1 MSKEVFTL
9 KQVAQSIR
17 KTLESRY
24 ERTYWVKAEIY
35 KMNLFPSGHAFPE
48 LVQRTDDK
56 IVANLSG
63 VIWKTNYGRIS
74 KQFEATVKEP
84 FSEGKEV
91 LMLVKITFSE
101 VYGLS
106 LHITDID
113 PSYSLGA
120 LHKLKLETIDAL
132 NKLGILQKNQS
143 LSLSLPKRIA
153 VISAES
159 SKGLSDF
166 MQVLSA
172 SLSQIGIS
180 TFLFNATVQ
189 GDQAVESI
197 LQAFNKI
204 ERVRQHFDAVVIV
217 RGGGAEVGM
226 SCYDDFKLCK
236 RIAEFPLPVLC
247 GIGHST
253 NLTVAEMVAYSHAIT
268 PSVLASDLLQEFELK
283 LLELHAIYANLN
295 LVQSTLITN
304 IKNTFNQTVSKINGV
319 TKWRFERIN
328 NQLNTIEQR
337 SIQEAKQILSFHK
350 QYISSS
356 PIAIQTLV
364 KKSHQIEH
372 HRRTMLQQQLTF
384 TMNRM
389 VDKNGTM
396 IESLEKQVQLMSP
409 SAVLARGFAIA
420 RSNGKALLSKTEL
433 RPGTMI
439 QIELSD
445 GTAEAE
451 VKST

>member
-63 VIWKTNYGRIS
+63 VIWKTNYGRIA

-143 LSLSLPKRIA
+143 LRLPLPKRIA

-166 MQVLSA
+166 MQVLSG
-172 SLSQIGIS
+172 STFGIS
-180 TFLFNATVQ
+180 TFLFNSTVQ
-189 GDQAVESI
+189 GDQAVASI
-197 LQAFNKI
+197 LKAFDKI

-226 SCYDDFKLCK
+226 SCYDDFNLCK

-283 LLELHAIYANLN
+283 LLELHAIHANLY
-295 LVQSTLITN
+295 LAQSKLITN
-304 IKNTFNQTVSKINGV
+304 TKNTFNQTVSNINGV

-328 NQLNTIEQR
+328 NQLSTIEQR
-337 SIQEAKQILSFHK
+337 SIQEAKHILSFHK
-350 QYISSS
+350 QYISTS

-372 HRRTMLQQQLTF
+372 HRRTMLQQQLNF

-433 RPGTMI
+433 HPGSMI

>member
-48 LVQRTDDK
+48 LVQRTDGK

-172 SLSQIGIS
+172 SQSQIGIS

-204 ERVRQHFDAVVIV
+204 ERVRQYFDAVVIV

-283 LLELHAIYANLN
+283 LHELHAICTNLN
-295 LVQSTLITN
+295 LVQSKLLTN
-304 IKNTFNQTVSKINGV
+304 IKNTFDQTVSKINGV

-420 RSNGKALLSKTEL
+420 RSNGKAVLSKTEL

>member
-63 VIWKTNYGRIS
+63 VIWKTNYGRIA

-172 SLSQIGIS
+172 SQSQIGIS

-204 ERVRQHFDAVVIV
+204 ERVRQYFDAVVIV

-337 SIQEAKQILSFHK
+337 SIQEAKQILSIHK

-409 SAVLARGFAIA
+409 SAILARGFSIA
-420 RSNGKALLSKTEL
+420 RSNGKAVLSKTEL

>member
-1 MSKEVFTL
+1 
-9 KQVAQSIR
+9 
-17 KTLESRY
+17 
-24 ERTYWVKAEIY
+24 
-35 KMNLFPSGHAFPE
+35 
-48 LVQRTDDK
+48 
-56 IVANLSG
+56 
-63 VIWKTNYGRIS
+63 
-74 KQFEATVKEP
+74 
-84 FSEGKEV
+84 
-91 LMLVKITFSE
+91 MLVKITFSE

-166 MQVLSA
+166 MQVLTA
-172 SLSQIGIS
+172 SQSQFGIS

-204 ERVRQHFDAVVIV
+204 ERVRQYFDAVVIV

-283 LLELHAIYANLN
+283 LNELHAICTNLN
-295 LVQSTLITN
+295 LVQSKLLTN

-337 SIQEAKQILSFHK
+337 SIQEAKQIFSFHK

-372 HRRTMLQQQLTF
+372 HRRTLLQQQLTF

-409 SAVLARGFAIA
+409 SAVLARGFSIA
-420 RSNGKALLSKTEL
+420 RSNGKAVLSKTEL
-433 RPGTMI
+433 RPGSMI

>member
-63 VIWKTNYGRIS
+63 VIWKTNYGRIA

-143 LSLSLPKRIA
+143 LRLPLPKRIA

-166 MQVLSA
+166 IQVLSG
-172 SLSQIGIS
+172 STFGIS

-189 GDQAVESI
+189 GDQAVASI
-197 LQAFNKI
+197 LKAFDKI

-226 SCYDDFKLCK
+226 SCYDDFNLCK

-283 LLELHAIYANLN
+283 LLELHAIHANLY
-295 LVQSTLITN
+295 LAQSKLITN
-304 IKNTFNQTVSKINGV
+304 TKNTFNQTVSNINGV

-328 NQLNTIEQR
+328 NQLSTIEQR
-337 SIQEAKQILSFHK
+337 SIQEAKHILSFHK
-350 QYISSS
+350 QYISTS

-372 HRRTMLQQQLTF
+372 HRRTMLQQQLNF

-433 RPGTMI
+433 HPGSRI

>member
-48 LVQRTDDK
+48 LVQRTDGK

-172 SLSQIGIS
+172 SQSQIGIS

-204 ERVRQHFDAVVIV
+204 ERVRQYFDAVVIV

-283 LLELHAIYANLN
+283 LNELHAICTNLN
-295 LVQSTLITN
+295 LVQSKLLTN

-319 TKWRFERIN
+319 TKWRFERIS

-389 VDKNGTM
+389 VDKNGIM

-433 RPGTMI
+433 HPGSMI

>member
-48 LVQRTDDK
+48 LVQRTDGK

-172 SLSQIGIS
+172 SQSQIGIS

-204 ERVRQHFDAVVIV
+204 ERVRQYFDAVVIV

-283 LLELHAIYANLN
+283 LNELHAICTNLN
-295 LVQSTLITN
+295 LVQSKLLTN
-304 IKNTFNQTVSKINGV
+304 IKNTFNQTVSIINGV
-319 TKWRFERIN
+319 AKWRFERIN

-384 TMNRM
+384 TVNRM

-420 RSNGKALLSKTEL
+420 RSNGKALLSKSEL
-433 RPGTMI
+433 HPGTMI

-445 GTAEAE
+445 GTAKAE

>member
-24 ERTYWVKAEIY
+24 HRSYWVKAEIY

-48 LVQRTDDK
+48 LVQRTDGK

-63 VIWKTNYGRIS
+63 VIWKTNYLKIS
-74 KQFEATVKEP
+74 KQFEAEVKEP

-91 LMLVKITFSE
+91 LMLIKITFSE

-106 LHITDID
+106 LHISDID

-120 LHKLKLETIDAL
+120 LHKLKLETIEAL
-132 NKLGILQKNQS
+132 NNLGILQNNQ
-143 LSLSLPKRIA
+143 LLTLELPKRIA
-153 VISAES
+153 IISAES

-172 SLSQIGIS
+172 SIHKFGVD

-189 GDQAVESI
+189 GDQAVNSI
-197 LQAFNKI
+197 LFALQKI
-204 ERVRQHFDAVVIV
+204 ERLRNHFDAVVIV

-236 RIAEFPLPVLC
+236 RIAEFPLPILC

-253 NLTVAEMVAYSHAIT
+253 NLTVAEMVAFSHAIT

-283 LLELHAIYANLN
+283 LLDLHAF
-295 LVQSTLITN
+295 STSLTRIQNRLLTN
-304 IKNTFNQTVSKINGV
+304 TKNIFHQTVSKINGV

-328 NQLNTIEQR
+328 NQLKSLEQR
-337 SIQEAKQILSFHK
+337 SIQETKRVLTSHQDFIGSCPLV
-350 QYISSS
+350 
-356 PIAIQTLV
+356 IQGLV
-364 KKSHQIEH
+364 KRSHQQEH
-372 HRRTMLQQQLTF
+372 HRRTMLEQHLVF
-384 TMNRM
+384 TLDR
-389 VDKNGTM
+389 
-396 IESLEKQVQLMSP
+396 SLEKNNTILESLDKQVRLMSP
-409 SAVLARGFAIA
+409 AAVLARGFAIA
-420 RSNGKALLSKTEL
+420 RSNGKALLSKSSL
-433 RPGTMI
+433 HPGALI

>member
-1 MSKEVFTL
+1 MSNEVFTL

-48 LVQRTDDK
+48 LVQRTDGK

-106 LHITDID
+106 LHVTDID

-143 LSLSLPKRIA
+143 LRLSLPKRIA

-166 MQVLSA
+166 MQVLSG
-172 SLSQIGIS
+172 SSFGIA

-189 GDQAVESI
+189 GDQAIESI
-197 LQAFNKI
+197 LKAFNKI
-204 ERVRQHFDAVVIV
+204 ELVRQHFDAVVIV

-226 SCYDDFKLCK
+226 SCYDDFNLCK

-283 LLELHAIYANLN
+283 LLELHAICAKLN
-295 LVQSTLITN
+295 HVQSNLITN
-304 IKNTFNQTVSKINGV
+304 TKSTFNQAVSKINGV

-328 NQLNTIEQR
+328 NQLNAIEQR
-337 SIQEAKQILSFHK
+337 SIQETKHLLLFHK

-389 VDKNGTM
+389 VDKNAAI
-396 IESLEKQVQLMSP
+396 IESLEKQIHLMSP

-420 RSNGKALLSKTEL
+420 RSNGKAILSKTEL
-433 RPGTMI
+433 HPGSMI
-439 QIELSD
+439 LIELSD

>member
-48 LVQRTDDK
+48 LVQRTDGK

-106 LHITDID
+106 LHVTDID

-143 LSLSLPKRIA
+143 LRLSLPKRIA

-166 MQVLSA
+166 MQVLSG
-172 SLSQIGIS
+172 SSFGIS

-189 GDQAVESI
+189 GDQAIESI
-197 LQAFNKI
+197 LKAFNKI
-204 ERVRQHFDAVVIV
+204 EQVRQYFDAVVIV

-268 PSVLASDLLQEFELK
+268 PSVLAADLLQEFELK
-283 LLELHAIYANLN
+283 LLELDAICANLKQAQN
-295 LVQSTLITN
+295 RLVTDT
-304 IKNTFNQTVSKINGV
+304 KNTFHQTVSKINGV

-328 NQLNTIEQR
+328 NQLSTIEQR
-337 SIQEAKQILSFHK
+337 SIQETKHILSFHK
-350 QYISSS
+350 QYISTS

-389 VDKNGTM
+389 VDKNAAI
-396 IESLEKQVQLMSP
+396 IESLEKQIHLMSP

-420 RSNGKALLSKTEL
+420 RSNGKAILSKTEL
-433 RPGTMI
+433 HPGSMI

>member
-48 LVQRTDDK
+48 LVQRTDGK

-106 LHITDID
+106 LHVTDID

-143 LSLSLPKRIA
+143 LRLSLPKRIA

-166 MQVLSA
+166 MQVLSG
-172 SLSQIGIS
+172 SSFGIA

-189 GDQAVESI
+189 GDQAIESI
-197 LQAFNKI
+197 LKAFNKI
-204 ERVRQHFDAVVIV
+204 ELVRQHFDAVVIV

-226 SCYDDFKLCK
+226 SCYDDFNLCK

-283 LLELHAIYANLN
+283 LLELHAICAKLN
-295 LVQSTLITN
+295 HVQSNLITN
-304 IKNTFNQTVSKINGV
+304 TKSTFNQAVSKINGV

-328 NQLNTIEQR
+328 NQLNAIEQR
-337 SIQEAKQILSFHK
+337 SIQETKHLLLFHK

-389 VDKNGTM
+389 VDKNAAI
-396 IESLEKQVQLMSP
+396 IESLEKQIHLMSP

-420 RSNGKALLSKTEL
+420 RSNGKAILSKTEL
-433 RPGTMI
+433 HPGSMI
-439 QIELSD
+439 LIELSD

>member
-1 MSKEVFTL
+1 MSNEVFTL

-24 ERTYWVKAEIY
+24 ERVYWVKAEIY

-48 LVQRTDDK
+48 LVQRTDGK

-106 LHITDID
+106 LHVTDID

-143 LSLSLPKRIA
+143 LRLSLPKRIA

-166 MQVLSA
+166 MQVLSG
-172 SLSQIGIS
+172 SSFGIA

-189 GDQAVESI
+189 GDQAIESI
-197 LQAFNKI
+197 LKAFNKI
-204 ERVRQHFDAVVIV
+204 ELVRQHFDAVVIV

-226 SCYDDFKLCK
+226 SCYDDFNLCK

-283 LLELHAIYANLN
+283 LLELHAICAKLN
-295 LVQSTLITN
+295 HVQSNLITN
-304 IKNTFNQTVSKINGV
+304 TKSTFNQAVSKINGV

-328 NQLNTIEQR
+328 NQLNAIEQR
-337 SIQEAKQILSFHK
+337 SIQETKHLLLFHK

-372 HRRTMLQQQLTF
+372 HRRTVLQQQLTF

-389 VDKNGTM
+389 VDKNAAI
-396 IESLEKQVQLMSP
+396 IESLEKQIHLMSP

-420 RSNGKALLSKTEL
+420 RSNGKAILSKTEL
-433 RPGTMI
+433 HPGSMI
-439 QIELSD
+439 LIELSD

>member
-48 LVQRTDDK
+48 LVQRTDGK

-106 LHITDID
+106 LHVTDID

-143 LSLSLPKRIA
+143 LRLSLPKRIA

-166 MQVLSA
+166 MQVLSG
-172 SLSQIGIS
+172 SSFGIS

-189 GDQAVESI
+189 GDQAIESI
-197 LQAFNKI
+197 LKAFNKI
-204 ERVRQHFDAVVIV
+204 EQVRQYFDAVVIV

-268 PSVLASDLLQEFELK
+268 PSVLAADLLQEFELK
-283 LLELHAIYANLN
+283 LLELDAICANLKQAQN
-295 LVQSTLITN
+295 RLVTDT
-304 IKNTFNQTVSKINGV
+304 KNTFNQAVSKINGV

-328 NQLNTIEQR
+328 NQLNAIEQR
-337 SIQEAKQILSFHK
+337 SIQETKHLLLFHK
-350 QYISSS
+350 QYISTS

-389 VDKNGTM
+389 VDKNAAI
-396 IESLEKQVQLMSP
+396 IESLEKQIHLMSP

-420 RSNGKALLSKTEL
+420 RSNGKAILSKTEL
-433 RPGTMI
+433 HPGSMI

>member
-48 LVQRTDDK
+48 LVQRTDGK

-172 SLSQIGIS
+172 SQSQIGIS

-204 ERVRQHFDAVVIV
+204 ERVRQFFDAVVIV

-283 LLELHAIYANLN
+283 LNELHAICTNLN
-295 LVQSTLITN
+295 LVQSKLLTN

-364 KKSHQIEH
+364 KKSHQIEI

-409 SAVLARGFAIA
+409 SAVLARGFSIA
-420 RSNGKALLSKTEL
+420 RSNGKAVLSKTEL

>member
-63 VIWKTNYGRIS
+63 VIWKTNYGRIA

-143 LSLSLPKRIA
+143 LRLPLPKRIA

-166 MQVLSA
+166 MQVLSG
-172 SLSQIGIS
+172 STFGIS

-189 GDQAVESI
+189 GDQAIESI
-197 LQAFNKI
+197 LKAFNKI
-204 ERVRQHFDAVVIV
+204 EQVRQYFDAVVIV

-268 PSVLASDLLQEFELK
+268 PSVLAADLLQEFELK
-283 LLELHAIYANLN
+283 LLELHAICAKLN
-295 LVQSTLITN
+295 HVQSNLITN
-304 IKNTFNQTVSKINGV
+304 TKSTFHQTVSKINGV

-328 NQLNTIEQR
+328 NQLSTIEQR
-337 SIQEAKQILSFHK
+337 SIQETKHILSFHK
-350 QYISSS
+350 QYISTS

-389 VDKNGTM
+389 VDKNATI
-396 IESLEKQVQLMSP
+396 IESLEKQIHLMSP

-420 RSNGKALLSKTEL
+420 RSNGKAILSKTEL
-433 RPGTMI
+433 HPGSMI

>member
-63 VIWKTNYGRIS
+63 VIWKTNYGRIA

-143 LSLSLPKRIA
+143 LRLSLPKRIA

-172 SLSQIGIS
+172 SQSQIGIS

-197 LQAFNKI
+197 LQAFKKI

-420 RSNGKALLSKTEL
+420 RSNGKAVLSKTEL

>member
-1 MSKEVFTL
+1 
-9 KQVAQSIR
+9 
-17 KTLESRY
+17 
-24 ERTYWVKAEIY
+24 
-35 KMNLFPSGHAFPE
+35 MNLFPSGHAFPE
-48 LVQRTDDK
+48 LVQRTDGK

-143 LSLSLPKRIA
+143 LRLSLPKRIA

-172 SLSQIGIS
+172 SQSKFGIS

-204 ERVRQHFDAVVIV
+204 ERVRQYFDAVVIV

-268 PSVLASDLLQEFELK
+268 PSVLAADLLQEFELK
-283 LLELHAIYANLN
+283 LLELDAICANLK
-295 LVQSTLITN
+295 QSQNRLLTDT
-304 IKNTFNQTVSKINGV
+304 KNTFHQTVSKINGV

-328 NQLNTIEQR
+328 NQLGTAEQR
-337 SIQEAKQILSFHK
+337 CIQEVQNVLSFHK

-372 HRRTMLQQQLTF
+372 HRRTMLEQQLSF
-384 TMNRM
+384 TMSRM
-389 VDKNGTM
+389 VDKNATL

-409 SAVLARGFAIA
+409 AAVLARGFAIA

-433 RPGTMI
+433 HPGSMI

>member
-1 MSKEVFTL
+1 MSNEVFTL

-48 LVQRTDDK
+48 LVQRTDGK

-132 NKLGILQKNQS
+132 NKLGILQMNQS
-143 LSLSLPKRIA
+143 LRLSLPKRIA

-172 SLSQIGIS
+172 AQSKFGIS

-204 ERVRQHFDAVVIV
+204 ERVRQYFDAVVIV

-268 PSVLASDLLQEFELK
+268 PSVLAADLLQEFELK
-283 LLELHAIYANLN
+283 RLELDAICANLKQAQN
-295 LVQSTLITN
+295 RLLTDT
-304 IKNTFNQTVSKINGV
+304 KNTFHQTVSKINGV
-319 TKWRFERIN
+319 TKWRFERIK
-328 NQLNTIEQR
+328 NQLGTAEQR
-337 SIQEAKQILSFHK
+337 CIQEVQQVFSFHK

-372 HRRTMLQQQLTF
+372 HRRTMLEQQLSF
-384 TMNRM
+384 TMSRM
-389 VDKNGTM
+389 VDKNATL

-409 SAVLARGFAIA
+409 AAVLARGFAIA

-433 RPGTMI
+433 HPGSMI

>member
-24 ERTYWVKAEIY
+24 ERAYWVKAEIY

-48 LVQRTDDK
+48 LVQRTDGK

-106 LHITDID
+106 LHVTDID

-143 LSLSLPKRIA
+143 LRLSLPKRIA

-166 MQVLSA
+166 MQVLSG
-172 SLSQIGIS
+172 SSFGIA
-180 TFLFNATVQ
+180 TFLFNTTVQ
-189 GDQAVESI
+189 GDQAIESI
-197 LQAFNKI
+197 LKAFNKI
-204 ERVRQHFDAVVIV
+204 ELVRQHFDAVVIV

-226 SCYDDFKLCK
+226 SCYDDFNLCK

-283 LLELHAIYANLN
+283 LLELHAICAKLN
-295 LVQSTLITN
+295 HVQSNLITN
-304 IKNTFNQTVSKINGV
+304 TKSTFNQAVSKINGV

-328 NQLNTIEQR
+328 NQLNAIEQR
-337 SIQEAKQILSFHK
+337 SIQETKHLLLFHK

-356 PIAIQTLV
+356 PLAIQTLV

-389 VDKNGTM
+389 VDKNAAI
-396 IESLEKQVQLMSP
+396 IESLEKQIHLMSP

-420 RSNGKALLSKTEL
+420 RSNGKAILSKTEL
-433 RPGTMI
+433 HPGSMI

>member
-48 LVQRTDDK
+48 LVQRTDGK

-63 VIWKTNYGRIS
+63 VIWKTNYGRIA

-132 NKLGILQKNQS
+132 NKLGILQKNQT

-172 SLSQIGIS
+172 SQSQIGIS

-204 ERVRQHFDAVVIV
+204 ERVRQYFDAVVIV

-283 LLELHAIYANLN
+283 LNELHAICTNLN
-295 LVQSTLITN
+295 LVQSKLLTN

-420 RSNGKALLSKTEL
+420 RSNGKAVLSKTEL

>member
-48 LVQRTDDK
+48 LVQRTDGK

-172 SLSQIGIS
+172 SQSQIGIS

-204 ERVRQHFDAVVIV
+204 ERVRQYFDAVVIV

-283 LLELHAIYANLN
+283 LNELHAICTNLN
-295 LVQSTLITN
+295 LVQSKLLTN

-319 TKWRFERIN
+319 TEWRFERIS

-409 SAVLARGFAIA
+409 SAVLARGFSIA
-420 RSNGKALLSKTEL
+420 RSNGKAVLSKTEL

>member
-24 ERTYWVKAEIY
+24 ERVYWVKAEIY

-48 LVQRTDDK
+48 LVQRTDGK

-106 LHITDID
+106 LHVTDID

-143 LSLSLPKRIA
+143 LRLSLPKRIA

-166 MQVLSA
+166 MQVLSG
-172 SLSQIGIS
+172 SSFGIA

-189 GDQAVESI
+189 GDQAIESI
-197 LQAFNKI
+197 LKAFNKI
-204 ERVRQHFDAVVIV
+204 ELVRQHFDAVVIV

-226 SCYDDFKLCK
+226 SCYDDFNLCK

-283 LLELHAIYANLN
+283 LLELHAICAKLN
-295 LVQSTLITN
+295 HVQSNLITN
-304 IKNTFNQTVSKINGV
+304 TKSTFNQAVSKINGV

-328 NQLNTIEQR
+328 NQLNAIEQR
-337 SIQEAKQILSFHK
+337 SIQETKHLLLFHK

-389 VDKNGTM
+389 VDKNAAI
-396 IESLEKQVQLMSP
+396 IESLEKQIHLMSP

-420 RSNGKALLSKTEL
+420 RSNGKAILSKTEL
-433 RPGTMI
+433 HPGSMI

>member
-9 KQVAQSIR
+9 KQVALSIR

-24 ERTYWVKAEIY
+24 ERVYWVKAEIY

-48 LVQRTDDK
+48 LVQRTDGK

-106 LHITDID
+106 LHVTDID

-143 LSLSLPKRIA
+143 LRLSLPKRIA

-166 MQVLSA
+166 MQVLSG
-172 SLSQIGIS
+172 SSFGIA

-189 GDQAVESI
+189 GDQAIESI
-197 LQAFNKI
+197 LKAFNKI
-204 ERVRQHFDAVVIV
+204 ELVRQHFDAVVIV

-226 SCYDDFKLCK
+226 SCYDDFNLCK

-283 LLELHAIYANLN
+283 LLELHAICAKLN
-295 LVQSTLITN
+295 HVQSNLITN
-304 IKNTFNQTVSKINGV
+304 TKSTFNQAVSKINGV

-328 NQLNTIEQR
+328 NQLNAIEQR
-337 SIQEAKQILSFHK
+337 SIQETKHLLLFHK

-356 PIAIQTLV
+356 PLAIQTLV

-389 VDKNGTM
+389 VDKNAAI
-396 IESLEKQVQLMSP
+396 IESLEKQIHLMSP

-420 RSNGKALLSKTEL
+420 RSNGKAILSKTEL
-433 RPGTMI
+433 HPGSMI

>member
-35 KMNLFPSGHAFPE
+35 KMNLFQSGHAFPE
-48 LVQRTDDK
+48 LVQRTDGK

-172 SLSQIGIS
+172 SQSQIGIS

-204 ERVRQHFDAVVIV
+204 ERVRQYFDAVVIV

-283 LLELHAIYANLN
+283 LNELHAICTNLN
-295 LVQSTLITN
+295 LVRSKLLTN

-319 TKWRFERIN
+319 TKWRFERIS

-389 VDKNGTM
+389 VDKNGIM

-409 SAVLARGFAIA
+409 SAVLARGFSIA
-420 RSNGKALLSKTEL
+420 RSNGKAVLSKTEL

>member
-1 MSKEVFTL
+1 
-9 KQVAQSIR
+9 
-17 KTLESRY
+17 
-24 ERTYWVKAEIY
+24 
-35 KMNLFPSGHAFPE
+35 
-48 LVQRTDDK
+48 
-56 IVANLSG
+56 
-63 VIWKTNYGRIS
+63 
-74 KQFEATVKEP
+74 
-84 FSEGKEV
+84 
-91 LMLVKITFSE
+91 
-101 VYGLS
+101 
-106 LHITDID
+106 
-113 PSYSLGA
+113 
-120 LHKLKLETIDAL
+120 L

-143 LSLSLPKRIA
+143 LRLSLPKRIA

-172 SLSQIGIS
+172 SQSKFGIS

-204 ERVRQHFDAVVIV
+204 ERVRQYFDAVVIV

-268 PSVLASDLLQEFELK
+268 PSVLAADLLQEFELK
-283 LLELHAIYANLN
+283 LLELDAICANLK
-295 LVQSTLITN
+295 QSQNRLLTDT
-304 IKNTFNQTVSKINGV
+304 KNTFHQTVSKINGV

-328 NQLNTIEQR
+328 NQLGTAEQR
-337 SIQEAKQILSFHK
+337 CIQEVQNVLSFHK

-372 HRRTMLQQQLTF
+372 HRRTMLEQQLSF
-384 TMNRM
+384 TMSRM
-389 VDKNGTM
+389 VDKNATL

-409 SAVLARGFAIA
+409 AAVLARGFAIA

-433 RPGTMI
+433 HPGSMI

>member
-48 LVQRTDDK
+48 LVQRTDGK

-63 VIWKTNYGRIS
+63 VIWKTNYCRIS

-84 FSEGKEV
+84 FSEGKEL

-106 LHITDID
+106 LHVTDID

-120 LHKLKLETIDAL
+120 LHKLKLETINAL

-143 LSLSLPKRIA
+143 LRLSLPKRIA

-166 MQVLSA
+166 MQVLSG
-172 SLSQIGIS
+172 SSFGIS

-189 GDQAVESI
+189 GDQAIESI
-197 LQAFNKI
+197 LKAFNKI
-204 ERVRQHFDAVVIV
+204 EQVRQYFDAVVIV

-268 PSVLASDLLQEFELK
+268 PSVLAADLLQEFELK
-283 LLELHAIYANLN
+283 LLELDATCANLKQAQN
-295 LVQSTLITN
+295 RIVTDT
-304 IKNTFNQTVSKINGV
+304 KNTFHQTVSKINGV

-328 NQLNTIEQR
+328 NQLSTIEQR
-337 SIQEAKQILSFHK
+337 SIQETKHILSFHK
-350 QYISSS
+350 QYISTS

-389 VDKNGTM
+389 VDKNAAI
-396 IESLEKQVQLMSP
+396 IESLEKQIHLMSP

-420 RSNGKALLSKTEL
+420 RSNGKAILSKTEL
-433 RPGTMI
+433 HPGSMI

>member
-24 ERTYWVKAEIY
+24 ERAYWVKAEIY

-48 LVQRTDDK
+48 LVQRTDGK

-106 LHITDID
+106 LHVTDID

-143 LSLSLPKRIA
+143 LRLSLPKRIA

-166 MQVLSA
+166 MQVLSG
-172 SLSQIGIS
+172 SSFGIA
-180 TFLFNATVQ
+180 TFLFNTTVQ
-189 GDQAVESI
+189 GDQAIESI
-197 LQAFNKI
+197 LKAFNKI
-204 ERVRQHFDAVVIV
+204 ELVRQHFDAVVIV

-226 SCYDDFKLCK
+226 SCYDDFNLCK

-283 LLELHAIYANLN
+283 LLELHAICAKLN
-295 LVQSTLITN
+295 HVQSNLITN
-304 IKNTFNQTVSKINGV
+304 TKSTFNQAVSKINGV

-328 NQLNTIEQR
+328 NQLNAIEQR
-337 SIQEAKQILSFHK
+337 SIQETKHLLLFHK

-389 VDKNGTM
+389 VDKNAAI
-396 IESLEKQVQLMSP
+396 IESLEKQIHLMSP

-420 RSNGKALLSKTEL
+420 RSNGKAILSKTEL
-433 RPGTMI
+433 HPGSMM

>member
-48 LVQRTDDK
+48 LVQRTDGK

-172 SLSQIGIS
+172 SQSQIGIS

-204 ERVRQHFDAVVIV
+204 ERVRQYFDAVVIV

-283 LLELHAIYANLN
+283 LNELLAICTNLN
-295 LVQSTLITN
+295 LVQSKLLTN

-409 SAVLARGFAIA
+409 SAVLARGFSIA
-420 RSNGKALLSKTEL
+420 RSNGKAVLSKTEL
-433 RPGTMI
+433 HPGTMI

>member
-24 ERTYWVKAEIY
+24 ERAYWVKAEIY

-48 LVQRTDDK
+48 LVQRTDGK

-106 LHITDID
+106 LHVTDID

-143 LSLSLPKRIA
+143 LRLSLPKRIA

-166 MQVLSA
+166 MQVLSG
-172 SLSQIGIS
+172 SSFGIA

-189 GDQAVESI
+189 GDQAIESI
-197 LQAFNKI
+197 LKAFNKI
-204 ERVRQHFDAVVIV
+204 ELVRQHFDAVVIV

-226 SCYDDFKLCK
+226 SCYDDFNLCK

-283 LLELHAIYANLN
+283 LLELHAICAKLN
-295 LVQSTLITN
+295 HVQSNLITN
-304 IKNTFNQTVSKINGV
+304 TKSTFNQAVSKINGV

-328 NQLNTIEQR
+328 NQLNAIEQR
-337 SIQEAKQILSFHK
+337 SIQETKHLLLFHK

-356 PIAIQTLV
+356 PLAIQTLV

-389 VDKNGTM
+389 VDKNAAI
-396 IESLEKQVQLMSP
+396 IESLEKQIHLMSP

-420 RSNGKALLSKTEL
+420 RSNGKAILSKTEL
-433 RPGTMI
+433 HPGSMI

>member
-24 ERTYWVKAEIY
+24 ERVYWVKAEIY

-48 LVQRTDDK
+48 LVQRTDGK

-106 LHITDID
+106 LHVTDID

-143 LSLSLPKRIA
+143 LRLSLPKRIA

-166 MQVLSA
+166 MQVLSG
-172 SLSQIGIS
+172 SSFGIA

-189 GDQAVESI
+189 GDQAIESI
-197 LQAFNKI
+197 LKAFNKI
-204 ERVRQHFDAVVIV
+204 ELVRQHFDAVVIV

-226 SCYDDFKLCK
+226 SCYDDFNLCK

-268 PSVLASDLLQEFELK
+268 PSVLASDLLQEFGLK
-283 LLELHAIYANLN
+283 LLELHAICAKLN
-295 LVQSTLITN
+295 HVQSNLITN
-304 IKNTFNQTVSKINGV
+304 TKSTFNQAVSKINGV

-328 NQLNTIEQR
+328 NQLNAIEQR
-337 SIQEAKQILSFHK
+337 SIQETKHLLLFHK

-389 VDKNGTM
+389 VDKNAAI
-396 IESLEKQVQLMSP
+396 IESLEKQIHLMSP

-433 RPGTMI
+433 HPGSMI

>member
-48 LVQRTDDK
+48 LVQRTDGK

-172 SLSQIGIS
+172 SQSQIGIS

-197 LQAFNKI
+197 LQAFKKI

-420 RSNGKALLSKTEL
+420 RSNGKAVLSKTEL

>member
-48 LVQRTDDK
+48 LVQRTDGK

-172 SLSQIGIS
+172 SQSQIGIS

-197 LQAFNKI
+197 LKAFNKI
-204 ERVRQHFDAVVIV
+204 ERVRQYFDAVVIV

-283 LLELHAIYANLN
+283 LNELLAICTNLN
-295 LVQSTLITN
+295 LVQSKLLTN

-409 SAVLARGFAIA
+409 SAVLARGFSIA
-420 RSNGKALLSKTEL
+420 RSNGKAVLSKTEL
-433 RPGTMI
+433 HPGTMI

>member
-63 VIWKTNYGRIS
+63 VIWKTNYGRIA

-172 SLSQIGIS
+172 SQSQIGIS

-197 LQAFNKI
+197 LQAFDKI

-319 TKWRFERIN
+319 TKWRFERIS

-337 SIQEAKQILSFHK
+337 SIQEAKQILSIHK

>member
-1 MSKEVFTL
+1 MSNEVFTL

-48 LVQRTDDK
+48 LVQRTDGK

-143 LSLSLPKRIA
+143 LRLSLPKRIA

-172 SLSQIGIS
+172 SQSKFGIS

-204 ERVRQHFDAVVIV
+204 ERVRQYFDAVVIV

-268 PSVLASDLLQEFELK
+268 PSVLAADLLQEFELK
-283 LLELHAIYANLN
+283 LLELDAICANLK
-295 LVQSTLITN
+295 QSQNRLLTDT
-304 IKNTFNQTVSKINGV
+304 KNTFHQTVSKINGV

-328 NQLNTIEQR
+328 NQLGTAEQR
-337 SIQEAKQILSFHK
+337 CIQEVQNVLSFHK

-372 HRRTMLQQQLTF
+372 HRRTMLEQQLSF
-384 TMNRM
+384 TMSRM
-389 VDKNGTM
+389 VDKNATL

-409 SAVLARGFAIA
+409 AAVLARGFAIA

-433 RPGTMI
+433 HPGSMI

>member
-48 LVQRTDDK
+48 LVQRTDGK

-63 VIWKTNYGRIS
+63 VIWKTNYGRIA

-172 SLSQIGIS
+172 SQSQIGIS

-204 ERVRQHFDAVVIV
+204 ERVRQYFDAVVIV

-283 LLELHAIYANLN
+283 LNELHAICTNLN
-295 LVQSTLITN
+295 LVQSKLLTN

-389 VDKNGTM
+389 VDKNGIM

-420 RSNGKALLSKTEL
+420 RSNGKAVLSKTEL